1 MANEPLNADKL
12 REYLKVLKPE
22 ARALLM
28 AELERGV
35 LRGEGMPGTNLI
47 LEELRNTLT
56 PSQKG
61 APPQQGAAPQKGAPA
76 AQVAKPER
84 VGNPSRLFFTPVEP
98 FLVDDSPEFTHQGRI
113 SRACLTAIWDWICRD
128 LAPAEAKAY
137 AETVTQH
144 LLAEQEADADAAA
157 RAFQDR
163 VIQLI
168 QAAMGAARADD
179 KAKRRLAVQIGTPR
193 AIEDVHRLATIL
205 RVREP
210 LAAVAGRLPSHI
222 KNLSDDQLAGIKSLL
237 DATTSQRD
245 LFTFAAVLVM
255 NRLQSPWQL
264 IRFAVKA
271 ANTDDPARIADTTY
285 AFTVNI
291 VLEELERLVRLLAS
305 DLRRGQA
312 MARPTL
318 IKDIHDFARGL
329 RSEMD
334 LSGDTPWA
342 RRLAAVRGDVANL
355 LKGELESV
363 PGRVRRLLRMRPSR
377 DVVPGT
383 TLDQTEVEDTETLIA
398 FLGTCRNF
406 ASELAIN
413 EMTLR
418 AWSETQH
425 YLETN
430 IQGLIEALRTASNS
444 DRTYRQS
451 VVDAAVRFCGKVFGN
466 DYAAL
471 LSKAADLAGNGERKA
486 AAKG

>member
-1 MANEPLNADKL
+1 MANVPLNADKL
-12 REYLKVLKPE
+12 REYLRELKPE

-28 AELERGV
+28 SELERGV
-35 LRGEGMPGTNLI
+35 LRGEGMPGHNLI
-47 LEELRNTLT
+47 LDALRNTL
-56 PSQKG
+56 
-61 APPQQGAAPQKGAPA
+61 APA
-76 AQVAKPER
+76 AKAAPAIKPDR
-84 VGNPSRLFFTPVEP
+84 VGNPPRLFFQPVEP
-98 FLVDDSPEFTHQGRI
+98 FLADDSPEFSHQGRI
-113 SRACLTAIWDWICRD
+113 VRAGLTGIWDWICRD
-128 LAPAEAKAY
+128 LAPKDAKVY
-137 AETVTQH
+137 ADEVTKH
-144 LLAEQEADADAAA
+144 LLAEDEGKAEASA

-163 VIQLI
+163 VVELI
-168 QAAMGAARADD
+168 QAALVSARTDD

-205 RVREP
+205 RLREP
-210 LAAVAGRLPSHI
+210 LTALSGRLPTTI
-222 KNLSDDQLAGIKSLL
+222 KNLSDDQLPTYKALL
-237 DATTSQRD
+237 DSTTSQRD
-245 LFTFAAVLVM
+245 LFVYAALLVM
-255 NRLQSPWQL
+255 SRLHAPWQL

-271 ANTDDPARIADTTY
+271 ANTDDAARIAETTY

-291 VLEELERLVRLLAS
+291 VLDEIERLVRQLAN
-305 DLRRGQA
+305 DLKRGQA

-342 RRLAAVRGDVANL
+342 RRLAAVRADVANM
-355 LKGELESV
+355 LKGEVESV

-377 DVVPGT
+377 DLVPGT
-383 TLDQTEVEDTETLIA
+383 TLDQTDVEDTETLIA
-398 FLGTCRNF
+398 FVGTCRNF

-430 IQGLIEALRTASNS
+430 IQGLIEALRTASDT
-444 DRTYRQS
+444 DRSYRQS
-451 VVDAAVRFCGKVFGN
+451 VVEAAVRFCGKVFGH

-471 LSKAADLAGNGERKA
+471 LGKAAELATHGERKTV
-486 AAKG
+486 AKA

>member
-1 MANEPLNADKL
+1 MANGPLNADKL
-12 REYLKVLKPE
+12 REYLKVLTPE

-35 LRGEGMPGTNLI
+35 LRGDGMPGTDLI
-47 LEELRNTLT
+47 LEELRSTLAGT
-56 PSQKG
+56 PKG
-61 APPQQGAAPQKGAPA
+61 EP
-76 AQVAKPER
+76 VVKPER
-84 VGNPSRLFFTPVEP
+84 VANPSRAFFQAIEP

-113 SRACLTAIWDWICRD
+113 PRASLNAIWDWICRD
-128 LAPAEAKAY
+128 LAPGEAKAY
-137 AETVTQH
+137 ADEVTKY
-144 LLAEQEADADAAA
+144 LLAEQDVKADGVA

-163 VIQLI
+163 VAQLI
-168 QAAMGAARADD
+168 QSALVAARADD
-179 KAKRRLAVQIGTPR
+179 RARRRLAVQIGTPR
-193 AIEDVHRLATIL
+193 ALDDVHRLATIL
-205 RVREP
+205 RLREP

-222 KNLSDDQLAGIKSLL
+222 KNLTDEQIPAFKALL

-245 LFTFAAVLVM
+245 LFTFAAVLMM
-255 NRLQSPWQL
+255 NRLQAPWQL
-264 IRFAVKA
+264 IRFAIKA
-271 ANTDDPARIADTTY
+271 ANTDDAARIADTTY

-291 VLEELERLVRLLAS
+291 VLEEVERLVRQLAS
-305 DLRRGQA
+305 DLKRGQA
-312 MARPTL
+312 MARPNL

-342 RRLAAVRGDVANL
+342 RRLAAVRADVADM
-355 LKGELESV
+355 LKGEIESV
-363 PGRVRRLLRMRPSR
+363 PGRVRRLLRLRPGR
-377 DVVPGT
+377 DIVPGA
-383 TLDQTEVEDTETLIA
+383 TLDQTDVEDTEALIA
-398 FLGTCRNF
+398 FVGTCRNF
-406 ASELAIN
+406 AGELAIN

-444 DRTYRQS
+444 DRSYRQS
-451 VVDAAVRFCGKVFGN
+451 VVDAAVRFCGKVFGH

-471 LSKAADLAGNGERKA
+471 LGKAADLAANGERKA

>member
-1 MANEPLNADKL
+1 MANEPLNAEKL
-12 REYLKVLKPE
+12 REYLRVLKPE

-56 PSQKG
+56 PPPKG
-61 APPQQGAAPQKGAPA
+61 APPQSAPA
-76 AQVAKPER
+76 VKPER
-84 VGNPSRLFFTPVEP
+84 VGNASRLFFAPVEP
-98 FLVDDSPEFTHQGRI
+98 FLVDDSPEFVHQGRI
-113 SRACLTAIWDWICRD
+113 SRACLNAMWDWICRD
-128 LAPAEAKAY
+128 LAADDAKAY
-137 AETVTQH
+137 AQEVSQH
-144 LLAEQEADADAAA
+144 LLAGEDSKADAVA

-168 QAAMGAARADD
+168 QAALVAARADD
-179 KAKRRLAVQIGTPR
+179 KARRRLAVQIGTPR
-193 AIEDVHRLATIL
+193 ALDDVHRLGTIL
-205 RVREP
+205 RLREP

-222 KNLSDDQLAGIKSLL
+222 KNLTDDQVPVFKALL
-237 DATTSQRD
+237 DSTTSQRD
-245 LFTFAAVLVM
+245 LFAFAAVLMM
-255 NRLQSPWQL
+255 NRLQSPWQV

-285 AFTVNI
+285 AFTVNM
-291 VLEELERLVRLLAS
+291 VLEEVERLVRLLAS
-305 DLRRGQA
+305 DLKRGQA

-318 IKDIHDFARGL
+318 IKDIHDIARGL

-342 RRLAAVRGDVANL
+342 RRLAAVRADVANL
-355 LKGELESV
+355 LKGEIESV

-377 DVVPGT
+377 DLVPGA
-383 TLDQTEVEDTETLIA
+383 TLDQTDVDDTEALIA
-398 FLGTCRNF
+398 FVGTCRNF

-430 IQGLIEALRTASNS
+430 IQGLIEALRTAPAS
-444 DRTYRQS
+444 DRIYRQS
-451 VVDAAVRFCGKVFGN
+451 VVDAAVRFCGKVFGQ

-471 LSKAADLAGNGERKA
+471 LGKAADLAGNGERKA
-486 AAKG
+486 AAKA

>member
-47 LEELRNTLT
+47 LEELRNTL
-56 PSQKG
+56 
-61 APPQQGAAPQKGAPA
+61 AAPQKGAPPQKGALA
-76 AQVAKPER
+76 AKVAKPER
-84 VGNPSRLFFTPVEP
+84 VGNASRLFFQPVEP
-98 FLVDDSPEFTHQGRI
+98 FLVDDSPEYTHQGRI

-128 LAPAEAKAY
+128 LAAAEARAY
-137 AETVTQH
+137 TDEVSRH
-144 LLAEQEADADAAA
+144 LLAEEVSDADAAA

-168 QAAMGAARADD
+168 QAALAAARADE
-179 KAKRRLAVQIGTPR
+179 KTRRRLAVQIGTPR
-193 AIEDVHRLATIL
+193 ALDDVHRLATIL
-205 RVREP
+205 RLREP

-222 KNLSDDQLAGIKSLL
+222 KNLSDDQLTAIKALL

-245 LFTFAAVLVM
+245 LFTFAAILVM
-255 NRLQSPWQL
+255 NRLQAAWQL

-271 ANTDDPARIADTTY
+271 ANTDDPGRIADTTY

-291 VLEELERLVRLLAS
+291 VLEELERLLRLLAS
-305 DLRRGQA
+305 DLKRGQA

-342 RRLAAVRGDVANL
+342 RRLASVRADVADL
-355 LKGELESV
+355 LKSEVESV

-383 TLDQTEVEDTETLIA
+383 TLDQTDVEETETLIA
-398 FLGTCRNF
+398 FLSACRNF

-451 VVDAAVRFCGKVFGN
+451 VVEAAVRFCGKVFGQ

-471 LSKAADLAGNGERKA
+471 LAKAADLAANGERKT